1 MCINSRAVIVKT
13 AVTFFFLYFIA
24 DNKMSKSRHN
34 ESSKVTKEDEKNII
48 TIEASEEDYPAPSNS
63 GGRQEEEERR
73 GRNGRRMRVRPRRS
87 RHLQRSEQPPATI
100 PGRQVP
106 MKNAVMML
114 NEMFPPPGKWKWSHS
129 AL

>member
-1 MCINSRAVIVKT
+1 M
-13 AVTFFFLYFIA
+13 YFIA

-63 GGRQEEEERR
+63 GGRQEEEEERR

-87 RHLQRSEQPPATI
+87 RHLQRSEQPPAAV